1 MILVGP
7 PAAEAAAPCGRLAA
21 RQRGQQRHVEE
32 ASTQGGMIRLYNP
45 AAAGQRMG
53 ISIDTVRPGSLSD
66 GFRHSAVRNSPERG
80 PGRVLAGKQ
89 VGSFG
94 AG

>member
-1 MILVGP
+1 
-7 PAAEAAAPCGRLAA
+7 
-21 RQRGQQRHVEE
+21 
-32 ASTQGGMIRLYNP
+32 MIRLYNP

-89 VGSFG
+89 VGSLVQVDHT
-94 AG
+94 ARVDAIREVPTSHVKSAR